1 VTPGA
6 ELIWLA
12 EVTQGARMATE
23 TRTVDTQALERPVQD
38 TYRKVAEAPPLDA
51 GWAALSGGDWETARA
66 SFEESL
72 AEGETPEALE
82 GLGWVG
88 HMLNEDRLTFD
99 ARERAY
105 RLYLERGDKRS
116 AARIAA
122 WLAVDG
128 LLFRGEP
135 AVANGW
141 LQRAHSLIDG
151 LEPGVDHGWLAIHE
165 GYIAVALDEDTV
177 KARRLA
183 ARAVELGR
191 VFGAPEVEMLGLG
204 LEGRALV
211 SEGELEE
218 GMRRLDE
225 ATTVAL
231 DGEAR
236 LLYCVAWAC
245 CYVISACE
253 RVRDYER
260 AAQWCARVGE
270 FCGKHD
276 IFLLNTCRAHY
287 ASVLS
292 WQGRWDE
299 AESQLSAAVEGLQAS
314 RPPMV
319 RDALARLGELRR
331 RQGRLADAEVLFARS
346 ESHSLSLLGC
356 AALALDRGQS
366 SEAAE
371 LADRYLRRFPDPS
384 RIERSAG
391 LELAIRALALLG
403 EHERATEALGQLREI
418 AAQARTR
425 PLLAAVCSSEGT
437 LAMARGD
444 HDAARRSFEDA
455 LDLLAASDAR
465 FEAARVRLDLAATL
479 SALGRHDR
487 ARREIEAALAGFKKL
502 GAEGESARAEAMLG
516 KLRRTRATLPTEAV
530 DTPLGELSKR
540 ELEVLSLV
548 AEGLTNHDIAQRLVL
563 SEHTV
568 NRHVANILR
577 KLGLSSRAA
586 AASLAGRHGLA

>member
-1 VTPGA
+1 MS
-6 ELIWLA
+6 E
-12 EVTQGARMATE
+12 EAT
-23 TRTVDTQALERPVQD
+23 RASSLDT
-38 TYRKVAEAPPLDA
+38 
-51 GWAALSGGDWETARA
+51 GWAALGKGDWEQARA
-66 SFEESL
+66 AFEESL

-82 GLGWVG
+82 GMGWVG

-116 AARIAA
+116 AARLAS
-122 WLAVDG
+122 WLAADC

-135 AVANGW
+135 AIANGW

-151 LEPGVDHGWLAIHE
+151 LEPGIDHGWLAIHE
-165 GYIAVALDEDTV
+165 GHIAVALDEDTV
-177 KARRLA
+177 KARSLA

-191 VFGAPEVEMLGLG
+191 TFGTPELEMLGLG

-231 DGEAR
+231 HGEAR

-245 CYVISACE
+245 CYLISACE

-260 AAQWCARVGE
+260 ASQWCARVGE
-270 FCGKHD
+270 FCGQHE

-299 AESQLSAAVEGLQAS
+299 AESQLNAAVGGLEAS

-319 RDALARLGELRR
+319 GDALARLGELRR
-331 RQGRLADAEVLFARS
+331 RQGRLDDAEELFART
-346 ESHSLSLLGC
+346 ETHSLSLLGR
-356 AALALDRGQS
+356 AALALDRDQRA
-366 SEAAE
+366 EAAE
-371 LADRYLRRFPDPS
+371 LADRYLRRFPDPT
-384 RIERSAG
+384 RVERSAG
-391 LELAIRALALLG
+391 LEIAIKALARLG
-403 EHERATEALGQLREI
+403 ELERATEALAQLREI
-418 AAQARTR
+418 AARAGTR
-425 PLLAAVCSSEGT
+425 PLLAAVRSSEGT
-437 LAMARGD
+437 LSAAHGD
-444 HDAARRSFEDA
+444 HDAARRAFEDA

-487 ARREIEAALAGFKKL
+487 ARREIDAALAGFQEL
-502 GAEGESARAEAMLG
+502 GADGESTRAEAMLG
-516 KLRRTRATLPTEAV
+516 KLRRTRALLPAEAV
-530 DTPLGELSKR
+530 DTPLSGLSGR
-540 ELEVLSLV
+540 ELEVLGLV
-548 AEGLTNHDIAQRLVL
+548 AEGLTNHDIAERLVL

-577 KLGLSSRAA
+577 KLGLPSRAA
-586 AASLAGRHGLA
+586 AASLAGRYGIA

>member
-1 VTPGA
+1 MA
-6 ELIWLA
+6 EEL
-12 EVTQGARMATE
+12 VRAT
-23 TRTVDTQALERPVQD
+23 
-38 TYRKVAEAPPLDA
+38 PLDA
-51 GWAALSGGDWETARA
+51 GWAALSEGDWETAR
-66 SFEESL
+66 SWFEEAL

-82 GLGWVG
+82 GMGWVG
-88 HMLNEDRLTFD
+88 NMLDEDPLTFD

-105 RLYLERGDKRS
+105 RLYLERGDKGS
-116 AARIAA
+116 AARMAA
-122 WLAVDG
+122 WLAADS

-135 AVANGW
+135 AIGNGW

-151 LEPGVDHGWLAIHE
+151 LEPGVDHGWVAIHE
-165 GYIAVALDEDTV
+165 GHFAVALDEDTV

-183 ARAVELGR
+183 SRAVELGR
-191 VFGAPEVEMLGLG
+191 MFAAPELEMLGLG

-231 DGEAR
+231 AGEAR

-245 CYVISACE
+245 CYLISACE

-270 FCGKHD
+270 FCEQHD

-287 ASVLS
+287 SSVLS

-299 AESQLSAAVEGLQAS
+299 AESQLSAAVEGLQRS
-314 RPPMV
+314 RPSMV
-319 RDALARLGELRR
+319 GDALARLGELRR
-331 RQGRLADAEVLFARS
+331 RQGRLADAEALFARS
-346 ESHSLSLLGC
+346 ETHAISLIGR
-356 AALALDRGQS
+356 AELALDRGQF

-371 LADRYLRRFPDPS
+371 LADRYLRRFPDPG
-384 RIERSAG
+384 RVERSAG
-391 LELAIRALALLG
+391 LEVVIRALVRLR
-403 EHERATEALGQLREI
+403 EPERAAEALGQLREI

-425 PLLAAVCSSEGT
+425 PLLAAVCSSEGA

-444 HDAARRSFEDA
+444 RDAARRSFEDA
-455 LDLLAASDAR
+455 LDLHAASDAR
-465 FEAARVRLDLAATL
+465 FEAARVRLDLAA
-479 SALGRHDR
+479 ALGASGRHDR
-487 ARREIEAALAGFKKL
+487 ARREIEAALAGFQEL
-502 GAEGESARAEAMLG
+502 GADGESARAEAMLG
-516 KLRRTRATLPTEAV
+516 KLRRTRPTLSPEAA
-530 DTPLGELSKR
+530 DSALGELSGR
-540 ELEVLSLV
+540 ELQVLSLV

-586 AASLAGRHGLA
+586 AASLAGRHGLV

>member
-1 VTPGA
+1 VIEEPIRA
-6 ELIWLA
+6 A
-12 EVTQGARMATE
+12 
-23 TRTVDTQALERPVQD
+23 
-38 TYRKVAEAPPLDA
+38 PLDA
-51 GWAALSGGDWETARA
+51 GWAALSNGDWQGARA

-72 AEGETPEALE
+72 LQSETPEALE
-82 GLGWVG
+82 GMGWVG
-88 HMLNEDRLTFD
+88 QMLNEDRLTFD

-105 RLYLERGDKRS
+105 RLYLERGDNGS

-122 WLAVDG
+122 WLAADH

-151 LEPGVDHGWLAIHE
+151 LEPCVDHGWLAIHE
-165 GYIAVALDEDTV
+165 GHIAVALDEDTA

-183 ARAVELGR
+183 VRAVELGR
-191 VFGAPEVEMLGLG
+191 KFGAPELEMLGLG

-231 DGEAR
+231 AGEAT

-245 CYVISACE
+245 CYLISACE

-260 AAQWCARVGE
+260 AAQWCSRVGE
-270 FCGKHD
+270 FCGQHD

-292 WQGRWDE
+292 WQGRWQE
-299 AESQLSAAVEGLQAS
+299 AETQLSAAVGGLESS

-319 RDALARLGELRR
+319 GDALARLGELRR
-331 RQGRLADAEVLFARS
+331 RQGRAADAEELFARS
-346 ESHSLSLLGC
+346 ETHTLSLLGR
-356 AALALDRGQS
+356 AALALDSNQP

-371 LADRYLRRFPDPS
+371 LADRYLRRFSD
-384 RIERSAG
+384 RGRVERSAG
-391 LELAIRALALLG
+391 LELAIRALARLG
-403 EHERATEALGQLREI
+403 EDERATEALSELREI
-418 AAQARTR
+418 AARARTR
-425 PLLAAVCSSEGT
+425 PILAAVCSSEGT
-437 LAMARGD
+437 LAVARGD

-455 LDLLAASDAR
+455 LDLLAACNAP
-465 FEAARVRLDLAATL
+465 FESGRVRLDLATTL
-479 SALGRHDR
+479 SALGRRDR
-487 ARREIEAALAGFKKL
+487 ARREIEVAIADFRAM
-502 GAEGESARAEAMLG
+502 GADWERARAETMLA
-516 KLRRTRATLPTEAV
+516 KLRKANVTLPARLI
-530 DTPLGELSKR
+530 DTPLGGLSPR
-540 ELEVLSLV
+540 ELEVLDLV
-548 AEGLTNHDIAQRLVL
+548 AVGLTNRDIAERLVL

-577 KLGLSSRAA
+577 KLGLTSRAA
-586 AASLAGRHGLA
+586 AASVAGRFGLGIAGTSHPGISP

>member
-1 VTPGA
+1 
-6 ELIWLA
+6 
-12 EVTQGARMATE
+12 MATE
-23 TRTVDTQALERPVQD
+23 TKAVDTQDLERPVRD
-38 TYRKVAEAPPLDA
+38 MYREVAEQPPLDA
-51 GWAALSGGDWETARA
+51 GWAALSGGDWERARA

-82 GLGWVG
+82 GMGWVG

-105 RLYLERGDKRS
+105 RLYLERGDKGS

-122 WLAVDG
+122 WLAADC

-135 AVANGW
+135 AIANGW

-191 VFGAPEVEMLGLG
+191 AFGAPELEMLGLG

-231 DGEAR
+231 AGEAR

-245 CYVISACE
+245 CYLISACE

-260 AAQWCARVGE
+260 AAQWCDRVGE
-270 FCGKHD
+270 FCEQHD

-292 WQGRWDE
+292 WQGRWQE

-319 RDALARLGELRR
+319 GDALARLGELRR
-331 RQGRLADAEVLFARS
+331 RQGRLADAEELFARS
-346 ESHSLSLLGC
+346 EAHPLTLLGR
-356 AALALDRGQS
+356 AALALDRGQA

-391 LELAIRALALLG
+391 LEVAIRALAQLG

-437 LAMARGD
+437 LAVARGD

-479 SALGRHDR
+479 NALGRHDR
-487 ARREIEAALAGFKKL
+487 ARREIEAALAGFQEL
-502 GAEGESARAEAMLG
+502 GADGESARAEAMLG
-516 KLRRTRATLPTEAV
+516 KLRRTHATLPAEAV

-577 KLGLSSRAA
+577 KLGLPSRAA

>member
-1 VTPGA
+1 MA
-6 ELIWLA
+6 EGLI
-12 EVTQGARMATE
+12 RAT
-23 TRTVDTQALERPVQD
+23 
-38 TYRKVAEAPPLDA
+38 PLDA
-51 GWAALSGGDWETARA
+51 GWTALSGGDWEGARA
-66 SFEESL
+66 FFEQSL
-72 AEGETPEALE
+72 VEDQTPEALE
-82 GLGWVG
+82 GLGWAG

-105 RLYLERGDKRS
+105 RLYLDRGDKGS

-122 WLAVDG
+122 MLAADH

-141 LQRAHSLIDG
+141 LQRAHSLIDD

-165 GYIAVALDEDTV
+165 GHIAVSLDEDTV

-191 VFGAPEVEMLGLG
+191 MFGAPELEMLGLG

-211 SEGELEE
+211 SEGELED

-231 DGEAR
+231 AGEAS

-245 CYVISACE
+245 CYTISACE

-270 FCGKHD
+270 FCGQHD

-299 AESQLSAAVEGLQAS
+299 AERQLNAAVEGLQSS

-319 RDALARLGELRR
+319 GDALARLGELRR
-331 RQGRLADAEVLFARS
+331 RQGRLAEAEELFARS
-346 ESHSLSLLGC
+346 ETHTLSLLGR
-356 AALALDRGQS
+356 AALALDRDQAA
-366 SEAAE
+366 EAAE
-371 LADRYLRRFPDPS
+371 LADRYLRRFPDPG
-384 RIERSAG
+384 RVERSAG
-391 LELAIRALALLG
+391 LELAIRALARLG
-403 EHERATEALGQLREI
+403 EHERASAALHELREI
-418 AAQARTR
+418 AERARTR
-425 PLLAAVCSSEGT
+425 PILAAVRSSEGT
-437 LAMARGD
+437 LAIARGD
-444 HDAARRSFEDA
+444 HDSGRCSFEDA
-455 LDLLAASDAR
+455 LDLLAACDAR
-465 FEAARVRLDLAATL
+465 FETSRVRLDLAATL
-479 SALGRHDR
+479 STLGRHDR
-487 ARREIEAALAGFKKL
+487 ARREIEAALADFEEI
-502 GAEGESARAEAMLG
+502 GADWERARAKTMLG
-516 KLRRTRATLPTEAV
+516 KLRKTRALPAEAI
-530 DTPLGELSKR
+530 DTPLGELSER

-548 AEGLTNHDIAQRLVL
+548 AEGLTNQDIAQRLVL

-577 KLGLSSRAA
+577 KLGLPSRAA
-586 AASLAGRHGLA
+586 AATLAGRYGLA

>member
-1 VTPGA
+1 MA
-6 ELIWLA
+6 EGLIRA
-12 EVTQGARMATE
+12 S
-23 TRTVDTQALERPVQD
+23 
-38 TYRKVAEAPPLDA
+38 PLDA
-51 GWAALSGGDWETARA
+51 GWTALSGGDWEGARGF
-66 SFEESL
+66 FEQSL
-72 AEGETPEALE
+72 VDDETPEALE
-82 GLGWVG
+82 GLGWAG
-88 HMLNEDRLTFD
+88 HMLNEDRVTFE

-105 RLYLERGDKRS
+105 RLYLDRGDKGS

-122 WLAVDG
+122 LLAADH

-165 GYIAVALDEDTV
+165 GHIAVSLDEDTV

-191 VFGAPEVEMLGLG
+191 MFGAPELEMLGLG

-211 SEGELEE
+211 SEGELED

-231 DGEAR
+231 AGEAS

-245 CYVISACE
+245 CYTISACE

-260 AAQWCARVGE
+260 AAQWCGRVGE
-270 FCGKHD
+270 FCGQHE

-287 ASVLS
+287 ASVLT

-299 AESQLSAAVEGLQAS
+299 AERQLNAAVEGLQSS

-319 RDALARLGELRR
+319 GDALARLGELRR
-331 RQGRLADAEVLFARS
+331 RQGRQAEAEELFARS
-346 ESHSLSLLGC
+346 ETHTLSLLGR
-356 AALALDRGQS
+356 AALALDRDQPA
-366 SEAAE
+366 EAAE
-371 LADRYLRRFPDPS
+371 LADRYLRRFPDPG
-384 RIERSAG
+384 RVERSAG
-391 LELAIRALALLG
+391 LELAIRALARFG
-403 EHERATEALGQLREI
+403 EHERASDKLRELREI
-418 AAQARTR
+418 AERARTR
-425 PLLAAVCSSEGT
+425 PILAAVSSSEGT

-444 HDAARRSFEDA
+444 HDAARCSFEDA
-455 LDLLAASDAR
+455 LDLLAACDAP
-465 FEAARVRLDLAATL
+465 FETGRVRLDLAATL

-487 ARREIEAALAGFKKL
+487 ARREIKAAMADFQEI
-502 GAEGESARAEAMLG
+502 GADWEHARAETMLG
-516 KLRRTRATLPTEAV
+516 KPRKSRATLAAEAMG
-530 DTPLGELSKR
+530 TPLGELSER

-548 AEGLTNHDIAQRLVL
+548 AEGLTNQDIAQRLVL

-577 KLGLSSRAA
+577 KLGLPSRAA
-586 AASLAGRHGLA
+586 AATLAGRYGLA

>member
-1 VTPGA
+1 VASDVT
-6 ELIWLA
+6 
-12 EVTQGARMATE
+12 R
-23 TRTVDTQALERPVQD
+23 VD
-38 TYRKVAEAPPLDA
+38 PLSE
-51 GWAALSGGDWETARA
+51 GWAALRDGDWQRA
-66 SFEESL
+66 QVSFDESL
-72 AEGETPEALE
+72 AGEETPEALE
-82 GLGWVG
+82 GLGWAG
-88 HMLNEDRLTFD
+88 HMLNDDRLTFG

-105 RLYLERGDKRS
+105 RLYLERGDKAS

-122 WLAVDG
+122 WLAADC

-141 LQRAHSLIDG
+141 LQRAHSLLEG
-151 LEPGVDHGWLAIHE
+151 LETGVDHGWLAIHE
-165 GYIAVALDEDTV
+165 GHIAVALEEDTV

-183 ARAVELGR
+183 VQAVELGR
-191 VFGAPEVEMLGLG
+191 AFGAPELEMLGLG

-231 DGEAR
+231 AGEAR

-245 CYVISACE
+245 CYLVSACE

-270 FCGKHD
+270 FCGQHD
-276 IFLLNTCRAHY
+276 IFLLNTCRTHY

-292 WQGRWDE
+292 WQGRWEE
-299 AESQLSAAVEGLQAS
+299 AESQLNAAVEGLQAS
-314 RPPMV
+314 RPPMIG
-319 RDALARLGELRR
+319 DALARLGELRR
-331 RQGRLADAEVLFARS
+331 RQGRVAEAEELFGRS
-346 ESHSLSLLGC
+346 QTHSISLLGS

-366 SEAAE
+366 SEALE
-371 LADRYLRRFPDPS
+371 LADRYLRRFSDPS
-384 RIERSAG
+384 RVERGAG
-391 LELAIRALALLG
+391 LEFAIRALVHLG
-403 EHERATEALGQLREI
+403 EIERATEALEQLREI
-418 AAQARTR
+418 ATRARTR
-425 PLLAAVCSSEGT
+425 PLLGAVCSSEGA
-437 LAMARGD
+437 LAVARGD

-455 LDLLAASDAR
+455 IDLLVASEAR
-465 FEAARVRLDLAATL
+465 FDAARVRLDLAAAL
-479 SALGRHDR
+479 SALGRDDR
-487 ARREIEAALAGFKKL
+487 AKREIEAALASFQEL
-502 GAEGESARAEAMLG
+502 GADGESARAEAMLA
-516 KLRRTRATLPTEAV
+516 KLRGPHARRPADVAG
-530 DTPLGELSKR
+530 TPLGNLSTR

-548 AEGLTNHDIAQRLVL
+548 AEGLTNHGIAQRLVL

-577 KLGLSSRAA
+577 KLELPSRAA

>member
-1 VTPGA
+1 MA
-6 ELIWLA
+6 EEA
-12 EVTQGARMATE
+12 
-23 TRTVDTQALERPVQD
+23 TQAH
-38 TYRKVAEAPPLDA
+38 PLDA
-51 GWAALSGGDWETARA
+51 GWAALSRGEWERA
-66 SFEESL
+66 KAVFEESL
-72 AEGETPEALE
+72 AECETPEAHE
-82 GLGWVG
+82 GMGAAAQ
-88 HMLNEDRLTFD
+88 MLNEDTLTFD

-105 RLYLERGDKRS
+105 RLYLQRGDKGS

-122 WLAVDG
+122 WLAADC
-128 LLFRGEP
+128 LMFRGQP

-141 LQRAHSLIDG
+141 LERAHSLIDG
-151 LEPGVDHGWLAIHE
+151 LEPGIDHGWLAIHE
-165 GYIAVALDEDTV
+165 GHMAVALDEDTA

-183 ARAVELGR
+183 AHAVELGR
-191 VFGAPEVEMLGLG
+191 AFGAPELEMLGLG

-231 DGEAR
+231 QGEAS

-245 CYVISACE
+245 CYLISACE

-260 AAQWCARVGE
+260 AAQWCSRVGE
-270 FCGKHD
+270 FCGQHD
-276 IFLLNTCRAHY
+276 IFLLNICRAHY

-319 RDALARLGELRR
+319 GDALARLGELRR
-331 RQGRLADAEVLFARS
+331 RQGRLADAEELFARS
-346 ESHSLSLLGC
+346 ETHSLTLLGR
-356 AALALDRGQS
+356 AALAIDRGRP

-384 RIERSAG
+384 RIERGAG
-391 LELAIRALALLG
+391 LEVSIVALAQLG
-403 EHERATEALGQLREI
+403 EHASADVALGELREI
-418 AAQARTR
+418 AMRARTR

-437 LAMARGD
+437 LAAARGD
-444 HDAARRSFEDA
+444 HDTARRSFEDA
-455 LDLLAASDAR
+455 LDLLAESDAR

-479 SALGRHDR
+479 SAMGRHDQ
-487 ARREIEAALAGFKKL
+487 AKREIESAVADFRDL
-502 GAEGESARAEAMLG
+502 GADAELARGEAMFP
-516 KLRRTRATLPTEAV
+516 KPRRTTAV
-530 DTPLGELSKR
+530 ADTPLGALSER
-540 ELEVLSLV
+540 ELEVLGLV
-548 AEGLTNHDIAQRLVL
+548 SQGLTNHEIAQRLVL

-577 KLGLSSRAA
+577 KLDLPSRAA
-586 AASLAGRHGLA
+586 AASLAGRYGVA

>member
-1 VTPGA
+1 
-6 ELIWLA
+6 
-12 EVTQGARMATE
+12 MATE
-23 TRTVDTQALERPVQD
+23 TRTVDTQELERPVQD
-38 TYRKVAEAPPLDA
+38 MYREVAEEPPLDA
-51 GWAALSGGDWETARA
+51 GWAALSGGDWKRARPA
-66 SFEESL
+66 FEESL

-82 GLGWVG
+82 GMGWVG

-105 RLYLERGDKRS
+105 RLYLERGDKGS

-122 WLAVDG
+122 WLAADCV
-128 LLFRGEP
+128 LFRGEP

-165 GYIAVALDEDTV
+165 GYIAIALDEDTV

-191 VFGAPEVEMLGLG
+191 AFAAPELEMLGLG

-231 DGEAR
+231 GGEAR

-245 CYVISACE
+245 CFLISACE

-270 FCGKHD
+270 FCGQHD

-319 RDALARLGELRR
+319 GDALARLGELRR
-331 RQGRLADAEVLFARS
+331 RQGRLADAEELFARS
-346 ESHSLSLLGC
+346 ETHSLSLLGC
-356 AALALDRGQS
+356 AALALDRGQP

-384 RIERSAG
+384 RIERSVG
-391 LELAIRALALLG
+391 LEVAIKALALLG
-403 EHERATEALGQLREI
+403 EHERATEALAELREI

-425 PLLAAVCSSEGT
+425 PLLAAVSSSEGT
-437 LAMARGD
+437 LAVARGD

-479 SALGRHDR
+479 SALGRHGR
-487 ARREIEAALAGFKKL
+487 ARRELEAALAGFQEL
-502 GAEGESARAEAMLG
+502 GADGESARAEAMLG
-516 KLRRTRATLPTEAV
+516 KLRRPRATLPTEAV
-530 DTPLGELSKR
+530 DSPLGELSKR
-540 ELEVLSLV
+540 ELEVLGLV

-577 KLGLSSRAA
+577 KLGFSSRAA